1 MQSCTLSRS
10 MCMPLADPSLAD
22 PSHVSLHR
30 MLKQISV
37 VGTMNGEPVN
47 HLYSYINYRPYI
59 AKDGELDVCGIAPR
73 GENCGCTGKKVTF
86 TRGLCS
92 SRQ

>member
-1 MQSCTLSRS
+1 
-10 MCMPLADPSLAD
+10 
-22 PSHVSLHR
+22 

-59 AKDGELDVCGIAPR
+59 AKDGEFDVCAIAPR
-73 GENCGCTGKKVTF
+73 GKNCGCEGKKVCPELLF
-86 TRGLCS
+86 LAASGL
-92 SRQ
+92 R

>member
-1 MQSCTLSRS
+1 
-10 MCMPLADPSLAD
+10 
-22 PSHVSLHR
+22 

-73 GENCGCTGKKVTF
+73 GKNCGCTGKKVGSVTVS
-86 TRGLCS
+86 GLCS
-92 SRQ
+92 PRQ